1 MKDTPDKKQLKDYE
15 RKLVTWNKGK
25 HGKYKK
31 LKKLNKRAFNLSVS
45 SQK

>member
-1 MKDTPDKKQLKDYE
+1 MKDTPNKKQLKDYE
-15 RKLVTWNKGK
+15 CTLVTWNKGK

-31 LKKLNKRAFNLSVS
+31 LKKLNKKAFNLSIS

>member
-1 MKDTPDKKQLKDYE
+1 MKDTPNKKQLKDYE

-25 HGKYKK
+25 HGKYKN

-45 SQK
+45 SKK